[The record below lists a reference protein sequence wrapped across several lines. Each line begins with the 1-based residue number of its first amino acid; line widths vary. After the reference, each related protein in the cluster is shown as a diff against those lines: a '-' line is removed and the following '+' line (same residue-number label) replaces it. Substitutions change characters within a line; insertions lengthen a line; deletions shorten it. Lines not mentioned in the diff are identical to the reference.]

1 MLPALTHL
9 PKEHFSITLGWMNGT
24 EEAIGQP
31 SFNESRRRS
40 LSAKRGDDNT
50 NKQHSSSRSFAHSAT
65 RKTGIKCKIVV
76 SCYPTY
82 AS

>member
-40 LSAKRGDDNT
+40 LSAKREMITQTSNT
-50 NKQHSSSRSFAHSAT
+50 AAADRSRT
-65 RKTGIKCKIVV
+65 LQPEKLE
-76 SCYPTY
+76 
-82 AS
+82 